1 MAKRPRDPQQPA
13 LEVDYVDV
21 DELIP
26 YARNAKLHP
35 DEQVDAIAASIERFG
50 ECDPVGVWTRPDG
63 RLEIVEGHGRILA
76 LKKLGRAEVPIIR
89 LDHLDDDARRAYTHI
104 HNQTTMS
111 SGFDTAVLAADMA
124 ELPDFEWSEY
134 GFEAGGPG
142 VEPVDVFQD
151 DHESAFDAAA
161 AAPRVQPGEIWRL
174 GDHVLICGDATH
186 HETIQ
191 RLIAAGGGVMA
202 DMLLTDPPYGVG
214 LGTDEQGHP
223 VRPSEMKQRRRRT
236 DGQTIDNDSLG
247 ADEFQDFIVDAM
259 MAADPALKPGAAFYI
274 WFAAWRT
281 RQIFNA
287 LAQAGYEVRQ
297 ELYWIKQLFTL
308 GRQDYQWQTEPAVYG
323 WKDGAGH
330 YFAPTR
336 SERNVIDD
344 GLDTSRMSKE
354 ELREVLDGI
363 IAGIQTDAIRE
374 DRPMRSE
381 EHPTMKPVALFARL
395 MRNSTRP
402 GETVL
407 DPFMGSG
414 TTIIAAE
421 QMERRALGCELDPHY
436 CDVIVNRWERLTG
449 REAVRA

>member
-161 AAPRVQPGEIWRL
+161 AAPRVQQGEIWLL

-191 RLIAAGGGVMA
+191 RLIAAGGGRH
-202 DMLLTDPPYGVG
+202 G
-214 LGTDEQGHP
+214 
-223 VRPSEMKQRRRRT
+223 
-236 DGQTIDNDSLG
+236 
-247 ADEFQDFIVDAM
+247 
-259 MAADPALKPGAAFYI
+259 
-274 WFAAWRT
+274 
-281 RQIFNA
+281 
-287 LAQAGYEVRQ
+287 
-297 ELYWIKQLFTL
+297 
-308 GRQDYQWQTEPAVYG
+308 
-323 WKDGAGH
+323 
-330 YFAPTR
+330 
-336 SERNVIDD
+336 
-344 GLDTSRMSKE
+344 
-354 ELREVLDGI
+354 
-363 IAGIQTDAIRE
+363 
-374 DRPMRSE
+374 
-381 EHPTMKPVALFARL
+381 
-395 MRNSTRP
+395 
-402 GETVL
+402 
-407 DPFMGSG
+407 
-414 TTIIAAE
+414 
-421 QMERRALGCELDPHY
+421 
-436 CDVIVNRWERLTG
+436 
-449 REAVRA
+449 